1 MGNIS
6 GNSNIVRH
14 IKFLEQMIIKSS
26 LKLKL
31 NRKSFKRFRAGSR
44 VEHKEIYK
52 IKKCGT
58 HLTFFI

>member
-1 MGNIS
+1 M
-6 GNSNIVRH
+6 NIVRH

-26 LKLKL
+26 LKLKS
-31 NRKSFKRFRAGSR
+31 NVKHFKRFRVGKR

-52 IKKCGT
+52 NKKCGT